1 MLSVGMPGPF
11 ELLLL
16 LAFAAAWLLP
26 IVAIIDL
33 VRRRFIEPNMKI
45 VWLLIVLF
53 VPVIGSILYFLIGR
67 DQSMAD

>member
-1 MLSVGMPGPF
+1 MLSVGFPGPF

-16 LAFAAAWLLP
+16 LAFAGAWLRP

-33 VRRRFIEPNMKI
+33 VRRRFIEPPMTI

-67 DQSMAD
+67 GQTMAD